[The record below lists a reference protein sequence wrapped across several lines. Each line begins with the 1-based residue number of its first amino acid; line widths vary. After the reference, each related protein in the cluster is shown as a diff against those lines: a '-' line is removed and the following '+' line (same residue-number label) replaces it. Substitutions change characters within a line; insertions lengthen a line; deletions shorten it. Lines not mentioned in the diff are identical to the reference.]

1 MKKFFVL
8 IILISFLSFCAIAQ
22 DKELFEFEKNIEKA
36 VIETNI
42 PFLQKA
48 YSDDFRF
55 KHGTGLVDSK
65 TSWLKSVTGSKGQYI
80 TRVVDSVEVEIHDKI
95 GITNG
100 KITITR
106 KTDAANRVY
115 MIKYVRVYLKTKEQW
130 ELISHLTV
138 KQINY

>member
-1 MKKFFVL
+1 M
-8 IILISFLSFCAIAQ
+8 ISDSSMALALS
-22 DKELFEFEKNIEKA
+22 
-36 VIETNI
+36 
-42 PFLQKA
+42 
-48 YSDDFRF
+48 
-55 KHGTGLVDSK
+55 DSK